1 LVLNIRLF
9 GSIAFSS
16 QSFRASSLAAPG
28 FIRELAARRF
38 PLNCLRSKA
47 QT

>member
-16 QSFRASSLAAPG
+16 QSLGLLPARHPAFYETLAAH
-28 FIRELAARRF
+28 RF
-38 PLNCLRSKA
+38 PLKCLRSKA